1 MKKYI
6 ILTLTLSMSA
16 FLFAQVNYQI
26 SNFKVSIA
34 GTSTV
39 HDWTADVNTVSGI
52 ADLVMTNGELIALNN
67 LNVKLD
73 ANSIKSEKGSMMDKN
88 IYKSLKTKDH
98 NFITF
103 KLTTVKSLASTG
115 NVTNLSVDG
124 ELTIAGTTKLVN
136 LRAACTGNDG
146 SYKFEGAKKIKMTDY
161 NVEPPTFM
169 FGAMTTGDEVTITYE
184 VTFSNS
190 GLTHK

>member
-16 FLFAQVNYQI
+16 FLFAQVDYQI

-39 HDWTADVNTVSGI
+39 HDWTADVNSVSGI
-52 ADLVMTNGELIALNN
+52 ADLEMTNGELTGLIN
-67 LNVKLD
+67 LNVKID

-88 IYKSLKTKDH
+88 IYKALKTKD
-98 NFITF
+98 NNYITF
-103 KLTTVKSLASTG
+103 KLKKVKSLTTTG
-115 NVTNLSVDG
+115 NMTNLSVDG
-124 ELTIAGTTKLVN
+124 DLTIAGATKLVN
-136 LRAACTGNDG
+136 LRATGTENDG
-146 SYKFEGAKKIKMTDY
+146 SYKFEGSKKIKMTDY

-184 VTFSNS
+184 VTFTNN

>member
-16 FLFAQVNYQI
+16 FLFAQIDYQV

-39 HDWTADVNTVSGI
+39 HDWSADVNTVTGT
-52 ADLVMTNGELIALNN
+52 ADLEMTNGELTGLTN
-67 LNVKLD
+67 LNVKID

-88 IYKSLKTKDH
+88 IYKALKTKD
-98 NFITF
+98 NNYITF
-103 KLTTVKSLASTG
+103 KLKKVKTITTSG

-124 ELTIAGTTKLVN
+124 DLTIAGTTKPVN
-136 LRAACTGNDG
+136 LRATSTNNDG
-146 SYKFEGAKKIKMTDY
+146 SFKFVGSKKIKMTEY

-169 FGAMTTGDEVTITYE
+169 FGAMTTGDEVTINYE
-184 VTFSNS
+184 VTFTNN
-190 GLTHK
+190 GLSHN